1 MEITSNDASMMQ
13 TLLDTRWLN
22 PSAERC
28 RSNSIIL
35 PREIAL
41 RHQQIGFRYRFR

>member
-35 PREIAL
+35 PRGVAL
-41 RHQQIGFRYRFR
+41 RRRQMSFRSRFR